1 MTTNSNT
8 NKSSQGPLFSGIYSF
23 ITGESKDS
31 KSEKTKISNPMEQLI
46 LKKHASKL
54 VKNSKQFKSFEKIF
68 QNLVQLGYPHKQI
81 FNAILIWKFQTIDEY
96 IDAFSEQNGKIN
108 HNFEASDF
116 DLCFVCQR
124 VEEQHNEFIQDGN
137 KGIELNKTNGQSKES
152 KDIELKIKEL
162 KDFNKIIPDNNKNNI
177 IAPNNNNICQICFD
191 EMSSKTFQLKCAHL
205 FCKECIME
213 YLKEEINNSRVAKIN
228 CPYPKCKQQFT
239 ENNITDLLS
248 KEYVTKYKRFIFRE
262 KFKSGP
268 SYVSCPILNCD
279 GYAKSK
285 KSSSK
290 QVRLECNYGHPFCSQ
305 CNQAWHYEE
314 PCTND
319 QEIKDFATYSGFILK
334 KCPKCKAWTE
344 KNEGC
349 NHMHCQACEFD
360 WCWLCE
366 QHFPKG
372 HYYQSGPCYGKLYVN
387 QEVDFDQ
394 MENQLILN
402 KTPWIIQ
409 CLFSLY
415 VLTIFYIRTSITR
428 ILKKKNDKAN
438 RLIPYEEIENNIKH
452 VKFDNTFLVL
462 QGGQTLIK
470 NDIIVVGEPKDDIPP
485 KHALLIH
492 FYCWIITIFVGGLCI
507 NLFMLAAIMFNGTSV
522 SSRGLIT
529 KKLWSLS
536 KILILLVSYAT
547 FGPILT
553 FIWFIFTLGY
563 STWAII
569 KV

>member
-1 MTTNSNT
+1 
-8 NKSSQGPLFSGIYSF
+8 
-23 ITGESKDS
+23 
-31 KSEKTKISNPMEQLI
+31 MEQLI

-96 IDAFSEQNGKIN
+96 IDAFNEQNGIIN

-177 IAPNNNNICQICFD
+177 FAPNNNNICQICFD

-285 KSSSK
+285 KSS
-290 QVRLECNYGHPFCSQ
+290 
-305 CNQAWHYEE
+305 
-314 PCTND
+314 
-319 QEIKDFATYSGFILK
+319 
-334 KCPKCKAWTE
+334 
-344 KNEGC
+344 
-349 NHMHCQACEFD
+349 
-360 WCWLCE
+360 
-366 QHFPKG
+366 
-372 HYYQSGPCYGKLYVN
+372 
-387 QEVDFDQ
+387 
-394 MENQLILN
+394 
-402 KTPWIIQ
+402 
-409 CLFSLY
+409 
-415 VLTIFYIRTSITR
+415 
-428 ILKKKNDKAN
+428 
-438 RLIPYEEIENNIKH
+438 
-452 VKFDNTFLVL
+452 
-462 QGGQTLIK
+462 
-470 NDIIVVGEPKDDIPP
+470 
-485 KHALLIH
+485 
-492 FYCWIITIFVGGLCI
+492 
-507 NLFMLAAIMFNGTSV
+507 
-522 SSRGLIT
+522 
-529 KKLWSLS
+529 
-536 KILILLVSYAT
+536 
-547 FGPILT
+547 
-553 FIWFIFTLGY
+553 
-563 STWAII
+563 
-569 KV
+569 